1 MSCHNDLRAQA
12 YFGVI
17 NNTNDREKKA
27 MKYKRTVQYACIQSG
42 YWMGVLGLIGF
53 SSAYLLE
60 NGYTNGQI
68 GVIVA
73 ICSLAS
79 TVGQPVVAGWI
90 DRSGGKQLKRWL
102 YLITG
107 SLLATAFLQA
117 FLFPITRLGASIL
130 FAVDMVLLQMV
141 LPLINSLSVGKE
153 PKEGKTDFGIARGAG
168 SLAYAVLAAIL
179 GKCVARWGAR
189 SISLAICGIF
199 LLLFLSIHFYVY
211 EPRELKA
218 RDVHRE
224 EKEKGFLRRYPRF
237 CVTLIGCILLYI
249 SHVLLNNFTLQIV
262 LDKGWDSVVMGNTQ
276 AIAAILELPVMFCF
290 GWLLKKKPASFWF
303 RLCGISFFLKAVGTL
318 LVTSVGGFYAVQL
331 MQMGGW
337 AVIAVAPVYYI
348 KGIMDPQ
355 DAVKGQSYFTMTNTI
370 ATVVGSSAGG
380 FLIDGF
386 GMGLALLFGSIC
398 AAIGAIIL
406 LAGVQRTENYVY
418 RE

>member
-1 MSCHNDLRAQA
+1 
-12 YFGVI
+12 
-17 NNTNDREKKA
+17 
-27 MKYKRTVQYACIQSG
+27 MKYKRTIQYACIQCG
-42 YWMGVLGLIGF
+42 YWMGVGGLIGF

-73 ICSLAS
+73 ICSLVS
-79 TVGQPVVAGWI
+79 TFGQPIVAGRI
-90 DRSGGKQLKRWL
+90 DRSGGKQLKHWL
-102 YLITG
+102 YLIAG
-107 SLLATAFLQA
+107 SLLAAALLQA

-130 FAVDMVLLQMV
+130 FAADMALLQMV

-153 PKEGKTDFGIARGAG
+153 PEVGRTDFGIARGIG

-211 EPRELKA
+211 EPRELEA
-218 RDVHRE
+218 RDARRE
-224 EKEKGFLRRYPRF
+224 PSEKGFLRRYPRF
-237 CVTLIGCILLYI
+237 GITLAGCILLYI

-262 LDKGWDSVVMGNTQ
+262 LAKGWDSVVMGNMQ

-303 RLCGISFFLKAVGTL
+303 RLCGIAFFLKAVGTL
-318 LVTSVGGFYAVQL
+318 LVTSVEGFYAVQL

-348 KGIMDPQ
+348 KGIMAPR

-370 ATVVGSSAGG
+370 GTVVGSSMGG

-386 GMGLALLFGSIC
+386 GMGRALLFGSIC
-398 AAIGAIIL
+398 AAIGAAIL
-406 LAGVQRTENYVY
+406 FVSVQRAESYVHTK
-418 RE
+418 